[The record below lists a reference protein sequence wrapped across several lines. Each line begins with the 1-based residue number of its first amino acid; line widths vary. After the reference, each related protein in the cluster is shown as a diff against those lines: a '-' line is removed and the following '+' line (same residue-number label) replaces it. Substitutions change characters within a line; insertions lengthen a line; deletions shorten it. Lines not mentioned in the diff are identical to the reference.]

1 MTMVM
6 DHKVQPPKSGK
17 VGAGVLI
24 AGIATVATVTYG
36 SVGVAQACTP
46 SASAPFTSCAYVQNN
61 TGYTVYSYGGGS
73 TPDQPLANGA
83 TFAQAVEMNQ
93 SVIFTFTMPANA
105 NTATATWT
113 MTYNYEAGVDP
124 NGIVW
129 SAGSAPYPASFGT
142 QLTKGVVNLT
152 LGQDLHSFTTQSAG
166 AGHVIESVDPVLGGT
181 DSGVTPGGSPGTV
194 RANVRNIVLGFTGKI
209 PKFNVGPVQV
219 GGALLANAYFSGY
232 KNSATGLPG
241 VLAYV
246 SKQLSLK
253 ASAAGQLS
261 LKAPAV
267 GTGVP
272 ASRASRLAVA
282 PTASL
287 PVAPAATTPK
297 AAAARHAPSTAKAAA
312 PVRQSKSARTKG

>member
-1 MTMVM
+1 MTLVM
-6 DHKVQPPKSGK
+6 DRRVQPPKSGRA
-17 VGAGVLI
+17 GAGVLI
-24 AGIATVATVTYG
+24 AGIAAVAAVATVTYG

-46 SASAPFTSCAYVQNN
+46 SESAPFTSCAYVQNN

-152 LGQDLHSFTTQSAG
+152 LGQDLHSFTTQTAG
-166 AGHVIESVDPVLGGT
+166 VSNNNVVEGVDPVGG
-181 DSGVTPGGSPGTV
+181 PGTV
-194 RANVRNIVLGFTGKI
+194 RHSVKDIVVGFARQI

-219 GGALLANAYFSGY
+219 GGALLANAYFDGY
-232 KNSATGLPG
+232 NGSATRLPG
-241 VLAYV
+241 VIAYV
-246 SKQLSLK
+246 TSQLDV
-253 ASAAGQLS
+253 
-261 LKAPAV
+261 KAPTAGAAV
-267 GTGVP
+267 T
-272 ASRASRLAVA
+272 ASHPSRVAVA
-282 PTASL
+282 PAATL
-287 PVAPAATTPK
+287 PVAAATTIALFATTPK
-297 AAAARHAPSTAKAAA
+297 AAAASSAPSAAKAAA
-312 PVRQSKSARTKG
+312 PARRGKKAAAPARLNN